1 MDNKSVLV
9 IEGVGFSHAMLRI
22 AAAFYGV
29 QWDATQIA
37 GLVGTLSAQLSG
49 TDKEVERILLDS
61 AETRDM
67 FKEVREAV
75 YKVAG
80 ITDDS
85 AQHPV
90 LSIKEKIAE
99 YDALLATIEQEEKDG
114 TNRVYEQKEA
124 GVLPPAPEAEAQAE
138 QAAQEGAADTQA
150 AEQDASNASQEAQ
163 ESSDKASEASQGQED
178 QQA

>member
-80 ITDDS
+80 IVDDS
-85 AQHPV
+85 AQHPT
-90 LSIKEKIAE
+90 LSIKEKIAD
-99 YDALLATIEQEEKDG
+99 YDALLAAIEQEEKDG
-114 TNRVYEQKEA
+114 SNRVYEQKEA
-124 GVLPPAPEAEAQAE
+124 VVMPPEAEAQAE

-150 AEQDASNASQEAQ
+150 AAQDAEQASQEAQ